1 MSSQLKRLFKGT
13 AIYGLGQVLNRS
25 INLILLPVFTAY
37 LAPRDFG
44 VFAILTVISGLL
56 TCMFSLGIGVSI
68 GIYYYERDGVEHRN
82 KTIWMGTFI
91 LVLSAVL
98 LVSMGLPLSNLISS
112 VALGSIEYRYLVVL
126 ALISTGIAIVYQ
138 PSMLYLQY
146 EERAK
151 LFVIMSTGLTIV
163 YGTLCILFVAF
174 LKRGVQGLMEAGI
187 LFQLIASLAYFS
199 ILIWS
204 SKPSW
209 DFTLAKKLIRVGAPY
224 LIGNLSFFFIQYV
237 DRYMLEL
244 YSGLEIVGIYSV
256 GYNIGMAIMLL
267 VFAFSF
273 AWTPYFNSFYQNQSE
288 VKELFGKVFTYY
300 IMGTGFLCLCMFL
313 FAKLI
318 VSLMS
323 ATAYYKSYI
332 VVGIVAFS
340 QLIYGCYL
348 IFLPGLYYAKKTGKV
363 NLILF
368 ITCIINI
375 VLNTIL
381 IPKWDMLGAA
391 LATVVSFVGMASMT
405 HFTAK
410 RYLIVR
416 YDWSRV
422 LRYLIVFGLAAT
434 TSFVYAGLDLIGQ
447 IFKATITLA
456 LFAYLNYFLL
466 NEKDRNYLKQMWDN
480 IPALKKMT

>member
-25 INLILLPVFTAY
+25 INLVLLPVFTAY
-37 LAPRDFG
+37 LTPRDYG
-44 VFAILTVISGLL
+44 IFAILTVLSGLL

-91 LVLSAVL
+91 LALSAGS
-98 LVSMGLPLSNLISS
+98 LVSMGLPMSNMISS

-126 ALISTGIAIVYQ
+126 ALISTGIAIAYQ

-151 LFVIMSTGLTIV
+151 LFVILSIGLTLV
-163 YGTLCILFVAF
+163 YGTLSILFVAF

-187 LFQLIASLAYFS
+187 LFQLTAFLTYFV

-209 DFTLAKKLIRVGAPY
+209 DFTLAKKIIRVGAPY
-224 LIGNLSFFFIQYV
+224 IVGNLSFFFIQYV

-256 GYNIGMAIMLL
+256 GYNIGMAIMLF
-267 VFAFSF
+267 VFAFSY
-273 AWTPYFNSFYQNQSE
+273 AWTPYFNSFYQRQSE
-288 VKELFGKVFTYY
+288 VKELFGRVFTYY
-300 IMGTGFLCLCMFL
+300 IMGMGFLCLCMFL
-313 FAKLI
+313 FAKPI
-318 VSLMS
+318 VFLM
-323 ATAYYKSYI
+323 TTPAYYKSYTI
-332 VVGIVAFS
+332 VGIVAFS
-340 QLIYGCYL
+340 QLTYGCYL
-348 IFLPGLYYAKKTGKV
+348 IFLPGLYYTKKTGQV
-363 NLILF
+363 NFILF
-368 ITCIINI
+368 STCVINI
-375 VLNTIL
+375 ALNAIL
-381 IPKWDMLGAA
+381 IPRWDMMGAA
-391 LATVVSFVGMASMT
+391 LATVVSFVGMAAMT
-405 HFTAK
+405 HFSAK

-416 YDWSRV
+416 YDWSRI
-422 LRYLIVFGLAAT
+422 LRYLILLGVTAT
-434 TSFVYAGLDLIGQ
+434 TSFVYVGIDLVGQ
-447 IFKATITLA
+447 IVKATIVLT

-466 NEKDRNYLKQMWDN
+466 NDKDRSYLKQMWHN
-480 IPALKKMT
+480 IPALKKMS